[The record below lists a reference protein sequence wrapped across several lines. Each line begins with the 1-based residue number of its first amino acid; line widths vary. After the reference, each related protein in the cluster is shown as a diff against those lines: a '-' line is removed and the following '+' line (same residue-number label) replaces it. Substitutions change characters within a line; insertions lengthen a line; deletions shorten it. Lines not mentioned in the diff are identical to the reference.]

1 MAGRKQLGWLVV
13 GLVAVSSV
21 GVLGAELH
29 VGPGGYATIQA
40 AIDAAAEGDTIIVAA
55 GTYNLTGTITVN
67 KPLAILGAQ
76 ANVDPRPSAG
86 GRTGP
91 ETLLTSTTT
100 VFDIQ
105 AHGVTINGFSIEAN
119 INHSGTNIIHDN
131 NSSFTS
137 QNATVAYNI
146 ITNTGSTMNEAVK
159 IRCGEDPVIAYNYI
173 YNIPSPG
180 DAINFDRVTNGR
192 IEYNEIFNSGSE
204 NAAIYIYDSEYTWIV
219 GNIVDTTTKND
230 GIKLGRKSSGN
241 ASLSGGW
248 IIGNLVTNTAQD
260 GITVYTSD
268 VVVEG
273 NTVTGA
279 TTENGAIYLAFGIS
293 NIVIRYNTIV
303 DNTLATGKWGTP
315 GGITIGSAVNAS
327 TVEIYGNTI
336 TDNYPV
342 DVANMASGAPLLDA
356 TGNWWGQDTGP
367 LPEQIA
373 GNVAY
378 SPWLGNEPSE
388 PVWTFVVAQEG
399 PELPAGYLQT
409 GLDIAR
415 DGDTV
420 LVTAGEYVTQGLID
434 KSLVLLG
441 EPGAVVKSPGSQTYT
456 IAESSAV
463 FDPVIF
469 AYGGTIAGTHVSGP
483 EIRFTDVLLLTVD
496 GQNVV
501 PPGGSRLVGILY
513 RNVHGTIQG
522 NTVQNMMPG
531 GSGSAAETF
540 GILVYGDSVVDI
552 IGNVV
557 SNYSRGGIGVV
568 GDVVGWSRGPV
579 PDPVANIVGNIVTGN
594 GLEAATGWWAENGIQ
609 IGYGATGQIVAN
621 VVSNHWVNNPAWVA
635 TGILVV
641 GTDGVDV
648 VGNYLFNNELGIG
661 VMVLTPWGGEP
672 SQNNHIVGNT
682 VLDGDCGIS
691 LQYDAL
697 FTTIERN
704 VLSGNYIAI
713 DGFGWGGAEPAGSV
727 IRFNSIAGNVYGVVN
742 YDLPYAVVSGLDA
755 ALNWWGSVEGP
766 TVATNPG
773 GDGDPIYGNVIYS
786 PWLGMDP
793 DGDPTQPGVQITEPM
808 LIIVAPVGPEPTN
821 GYLNQAIAG
830 ANELPYPDTVMVRDR
845 EEPYNASTPVTD
857 ATGIFSCAS
866 CPHAPQVTGDM
877 SLGAAGILIGRMG
890 QGFTILGDITVGAG
904 ADAATIHINWN
915 DLLGTVTNNGL
926 GTLDAT
932 YNWWG
937 GRHPSAAT
945 GGQVDYSPYLPLP
958 VCDMLSYMNEYG
970 VDADTAIFLI
980 NRGGVMTEGLLL
992 LDLMNQF
999 GLSAGEVEALL
1010 DEYGF
1015 MRIAHALDSSA
1026 GYDDFVRLLL
1036 GYEATPAGG
1045 AGAFVDL
1052 GVAGGAGA
1060 FQGRTVDAVYEVGQP
1075 IFVSVNL
1082 RDFQG
1087 NPVPGIGAWITLIQV
1102 HDDGHQTV
1110 WYWNAAHHNP
1120 ETGLQEI
1127 SIPTA
1132 PIEGI
1137 PVWYPANGLPV
1148 GYYNLVIGFRDG
1160 TKEETLIQIVDE

>member
-1 MAGRKQLGWLVV
+1 MAGRKQLGWLVA

-21 GVLGAELH
+21 GVLGTELH

-40 AIDAAAEGDTIIVAA
+40 AIDAAADGDTIIVAA
-55 GTYNLTGTITVN
+55 GTYNLTGTINVN
-67 KPLAILGAQ
+67 KPLTILGAQ

-105 AHGVTINGFSIEAN
+105 AHNVTINGFSIQTN
-119 INHSGTNIIHDN
+119 ISNQGTNIIHDN
-131 NSSFTS
+131 NTSFTS
-137 QNATVAYNI
+137 RNATVAYNI

-180 DAINFDRVTNGR
+180 DAINFDRVTNGQ
-192 IEYNEIFNSGSE
+192 IKYNEIINSGSE

-230 GIKLGRKSSGN
+230 GIKLGKKSSGN

-268 VVVEG
+268 VIVEG

-336 TDNYPV
+336 TGNYPV

-388 PVWTFVVAQEG
+388 PVWTFVVAQAG

-415 DGDTV
+415 PGDTV
-420 LVTAGEYVTQGLID
+420 LVTAGIYATAPRISKPLTLE
-434 KSLVLLG
+434 G
-441 EPGAVVKSPGSQTYT
+441 EPGATVQLGRSDWISIKASDVTIRGLTITGAPSYWALEAGYMGAGPFRNIRLEGNTFLAGVVPIWFEGVSDSIIIDNTFARSGPTLWWGDGIT
-456 IAESSAV
+456 IRDNDITNATASGIWAYFTKNVDISGNRIIGGAHPDGTGDSGVHAQSNESLLIA
-463 FDPVIF
+463 
-469 AYGGTIAGTHVSGP
+469 ANMIAGFLAGERSSYTRGVAGA
-483 EIRFTDVLLLTVD
+483 
-496 GQNVV
+496 
-501 PPGGSRLVGILY
+501 GI
-513 RNVHGTIQG
+513 
-522 NTVQNMMPG
+522 
-531 GSGSAAETF
+531 
-540 GILVYGDSVVDI
+540 
-552 IGNVV
+552 
-557 SNYSRGGIGVV
+557 
-568 GDVVGWSRGPV
+568 
-579 PDPVANIVGNIVTGN
+579 
-594 GLEAATGWWAENGIQ
+594 
-609 IGYGATGQIVAN
+609 
-621 VVSNHWVNNPAWVA
+621 
-635 TGILVV
+635 
-641 GTDGVDV
+641 
-648 VGNYLFNNELGIG
+648 NELGGTGTEIVQNVIADNTIG
-661 VMVLTPWGGEP
+661 IRVYDMGG
-672 SQNNHIVGNT
+672 SAST
-682 VLDGDCGIS
+682 L
-691 LQYDAL
+691 
-697 FTTIERN
+697 
-704 VLSGNYIAI
+704 AI
-713 DGFGWGGAEPAGSV
+713 H
-727 IRFNSIAGNVYGVVN
+727 FNSIVENKDYGVFVFGAYPTAAGWKTWH
-742 YDLPYAVVSGLDA
+742 YDQYGPAAHDVDA
-755 ALNWWGSVEGP
+755 ALNWWGDPEGP
-766 TVATNPG
+766 MHASNPAG
-773 GDGDPIYGNVIYS
+773 AGDQVSDHVIYS
-786 PWLGMDP
+786 PWLGTDP
-793 DGDPTQPGVQITEPM
+793 DGDPTEPGVQITEPM

-830 ANELPYPDTVMVRDR
+830 ANELPHPDTVMVR
-845 EEPYNASTPVTD
+845 EGTYNASTPVTD

-915 DLLGTVTNNGL
+915 DLFGTVTNNGL

-980 NRGGVMTEGLLL
+980 NRGGLMTEDLLL

-1010 DEYGF
+1010 NEYGF
-1015 MRIAHALDSSA
+1015 MRIAHALDFST

-1036 GYEATPAGG
+1036 GYEATPTGG

-1075 IFVSVNL
+1075 IFVSVDL

-1160 TKEETLIQIVDE
+1160 TKEETLIQIVGE

>member
-1 MAGRKQLGWLVV
+1 MAGRKQLGWLVA

-21 GVLGAELH
+21 GILGTELQ

-40 AIDAAAEGDTIIVAA
+40 AIDAAAAGDTIIVAA
-55 GTYNLTGTITVN
+55 GTYNLTGTINVN
-67 KPLAILGAQ
+67 KPLTILGAQ
-76 ANVDPRPSAG
+76 ANVDPRPSMG

-91 ETLLTSTTT
+91 ETLLLSNTT
-100 VFDIQ
+100 VFNIQ
-105 AHGVTINGFSIEAN
+105 ANNVVINGFSIETN
-119 INHSGTNIIHDN
+119 INSDTTNIIHDN
-131 NSSFTS
+131 STTFTS

-159 IRCGEDPVIAYNYI
+159 IRVGASPLIAYNYI

-192 IEYNEIFNSGSE
+192 IEYNEIRNSGSE

-219 GNIVDTTTKND
+219 GNTVDTTTKND
-230 GIKLGRKSSGN
+230 GIKLGKKTSGN

-248 IIGNLVTNTAQD
+248 IIGNVVTNTAQD
-260 GITVYTSD
+260 GITVYTSN

-293 NIVIRYNTIV
+293 NIIIRYNTIV

-315 GGITIGSAVNAS
+315 GGITIGSYVNAS
-327 TVEIYGNTI
+327 TVEIYGNAI
-336 TDNYPV
+336 MGNDPV
-342 DVANMASGAPLLDA
+342 DVANLASGAPLLDA
-356 TGNWWGQDTGP
+356 TGNWWGQDAGP
-367 LPEQIA
+367 LPSQIA

-378 SPWLGNEPSE
+378 SPWLGNNPSA
-388 PVWTFVVAQEG
+388 PVWTFVVAQAG

-409 GLDIAR
+409 GLNIAR
-415 DGDTV
+415 PGDTV
-420 LVTAGEYVTQGLID
+420 LVKAGEYVTQGIVGSSV
-434 KSLVLLG
+434 KIIG

-456 IAESSAV
+456 IAESNAP

-469 AYGGTIAGTHVSGP
+469 AYGGTMTGTHVSGP
-483 EIRFTDVLLLTVD
+483 ETSFTDVLFLTVD

-501 PPGGSRLVGILY
+501 PPSESRLVGILY
-513 RNVHGTIQG
+513 RNVTGTIQG
-522 NTVQNMMPG
+522 NIVRNLMPN
-531 GSGSAAETF
+531 GSGSAAQTF

-557 SNYSRGGIGVV
+557 SDYSRGGIGVM
-568 GDVVGWSRGPV
+568 GDVTGWARGPA
-579 PDPVANIVGNIVTGN
+579 PDPVANVVGNVVTGN

-609 IGYGATGQIVAN
+609 IGYGATGQVVGN
-621 VVSNHWVNNPAWVA
+621 VVSNHWVNHPDWVA

-641 GTDGVDV
+641 GADDVDV
-648 VGNYLFNNELGIG
+648 LGNYVFNNELGIG
-661 VMVLTPWGGEP
+661 LMGLTPWGGEP
-672 SQNNHIVGNT
+672 ARNNIIVGNT
-682 VLDGDCGIS
+682 VVDGDYGIS

-697 FTTIERN
+697 WTTIEHN

-727 IRFNSIAGNVYGVVN
+727 IRFNSIAGNTYGVVN
-742 YDLPYAVVSGLDA
+742 YDPPYAVVSGLDA
-755 ALNWWGSVEGP
+755 ALNWWGSAEGP
-766 TVATNPG
+766 TAAMNPG
-773 GDGDPIYGNVIYS
+773 GRGDAVYGAVIYS
-786 PWLGMDP
+786 PWLGTDP
-793 DGDPTQPGVQITEPM
+793 DGNPAEPGVQITDPM

-830 ANELPYPDTVMVRDR
+830 ANELPYADTVMVREGTYD
-845 EEPYNASTPVTD
+845 ASTPVTG
-857 ATGIFSCAS
+857 ATELFSCAS

-890 QGFTILGDITVGAG
+890 QGFTILGDIAVGAG
-904 ADAATIHINWN
+904 ADATTIHINWN
-915 DLLGTVTNNGL
+915 DLYGMVTNNGL

-937 GRHPSAAT
+937 GRSPGAAT
-945 GGQVDYSPYLPLP
+945 VGQVNYSPYLPIP
-958 VCDMLSYMNEYG
+958 VCDMLSYMDQYG

-980 NRGGVMTEGLLL
+980 NRGGLMTEGLLV
-992 LDLMNQF
+992 LDLMNRF

-1010 DEYGF
+1010 NEYGF
-1015 MRIAHALDSSA
+1015 LRVAHALDFA
-1026 GYDDFVRLLL
+1026 MGYDDFVRLLL
-1036 GYEATPAGG
+1036 GYGATPAGG

-1052 GVAGGAGA
+1052 GIAGGAGA

-1075 IFVSVNL
+1075 IFVSVDL

-1087 NPVPGIGAWITLIQV
+1087 SPVPGIGAWVTLIQL
-1102 HDDGHQTV
+1102 HDDSHQTV

-1127 SIPTA
+1127 SIPTV
-1132 PIEGI
+1132 PTEGT
-1137 PVWYPANGLPV
+1137 PVWYPANGLPA

-1160 TKEETLIQIVDE
+1160 TKEETLIQIVGK